1 MHISSAEFIT
11 SAAKLSQCPES
22 LYPEFAFFW
31 RSNVG
36 KSSLINFLTQRKWLA
51 KCSKIP
57 WKTRLFNFFLINNT
71 WQLVDLPGYGYAKA
85 TDTEKSNWID
95 LAQEFLLS
103 RSRLQQL
110 FLLIDLSI
118 PPQNIDLEMGET
130 LLEEHIPYSIVFT
143 KIDKISQK
151 EKSKNLKEFQK
162 QEIDTWIPFS
172 KAFFVSNT
180 KWKWREQILDFIE
193 QFL

>member
-1 MHISSAEFIT
+1 M
-11 SAAKLSQCPES
+11 
-22 LYPEFAFFW
+22 
-31 RSNVG
+31 
-36 KSSLINFLTQRKWLA
+36 
-51 KCSKIP
+51 
-57 WKTRLFNFFLINNT
+57 INNT

-162 QEIDTWIPFS
+162 QEIDT
-172 KAFFVSNT
+172 
-180 KWKWREQILDFIE
+180 
-193 QFL
+193 